1 MPKPTVFGR
10 YLLLDRIAYGGMAEV
25 FRGKQF
31 GEEGFDR
38 IIAIKRVLP
47 AVADN
52 DQFLAMFR
60 DEANITRTLQHGNIA
75 QVYDFGKLDG
85 RYYLAM
91 EYVSGLD
98 LKAYFT
104 ACEKAGK
111 PMDPAIAALIVREV
125 ALGLGYAHRAT
136 DSAGSSL
143 GLIHRDVSPQNIL
156 LSWQGEVKL
165 VDFGIAKARQKTQ
178 RTDAGVLK
186 GKFGYMSPEQ
196 VRGLPLSN
204 RSDLFSLGTVFWE
217 LLTGHRAFDRE
228 TDYETM
234 DAVRA
239 VDLPPFEQAAQA
251 IPKALQDICLK
262 ALSKDEEERYARAE
276 HMARDITRW
285 LSAQDEQTSQLEL
298 STALTETFASQHQ
311 AERKLLASYERYGA
325 SMVET
330 QIRSAGAE
338 RETPAVQV
346 GVSQNRQHVPAQ
358 RVATPAPTA
367 PLTPTPSGVRMHEPA
382 PTLAPPNASR
392 GPAVI
397 ATLAAILT
405 VAIGWQAWMWWSTR
419 PGSLQISAMP
429 AKVKVFVNSEL
440 MGETKPAPDGRGS
453 LLIGEIPYGE
463 VTVLLEADG
472 HSSLTEKINIR
483 PAQTFAWQPNLPQE
497 ALPDAQ
503 IELRVTPQEA
513 LVTFGEDEHK
523 LEDGQ
528 VALILGD
535 GDKKDLYVRAN
546 NYRPYRQTVGPLKP
560 GSRSKIDVAL
570 VMERW
575 NLEVVPEPADARVKL
590 TSTGLATIAGKGAQ
604 TLRGLQPKA
613 SVQVS
618 VSRSRCRR
626 YRRRITN
633 HGAGQQTLK
642 VTLRCR

>member
-285 LSAQDEQTSQLEL
+285 LSAQDEQTSYE
-298 STALTETFASQHQ
+298 AS
-311 AERKLLASYERYGA
+311 
-325 SMVET
+325 
-330 QIRSAGAE
+330 
-338 RETPAVQV
+338 
-346 GVSQNRQHVPAQ
+346 
-358 RVATPAPTA
+358 
-367 PLTPTPSGVRMHEPA
+367 
-382 PTLAPPNASR
+382 
-392 GPAVI
+392 
-397 ATLAAILT
+397 
-405 VAIGWQAWMWWSTR
+405 
-419 PGSLQISAMP
+419 
-429 AKVKVFVNSEL
+429 
-440 MGETKPAPDGRGS
+440 
-453 LLIGEIPYGE
+453 
-463 VTVLLEADG
+463 
-472 HSSLTEKINIR
+472 
-483 PAQTFAWQPNLPQE
+483 
-497 ALPDAQ
+497 
-503 IELRVTPQEA
+503 
-513 LVTFGEDEHK
+513 
-523 LEDGQ
+523 
-528 VALILGD
+528 
-535 GDKKDLYVRAN
+535 
-546 NYRPYRQTVGPLKP
+546 
-560 GSRSKIDVAL
+560 
-570 VMERW
+570 
-575 NLEVVPEPADARVKL
+575 
-590 TSTGLATIAGKGAQ
+590 
-604 TLRGLQPKA
+604 
-613 SVQVS
+613 
-618 VSRSRCRR
+618 
-626 YRRRITN
+626 
-633 HGAGQQTLK
+633 
-642 VTLRCR
+642 